1 MFLTPKEPS
10 KDPSEQPTQE
20 LSKELRKKTLAP
32 ITNGTGDLRMF
43 STTISTPTRIA
54 NGTMFTVQALKN
66 VSISALSTHT
76 STVDDGI
83 IQVYTREGQYTRHTA
98 SNEGWTL
105 VFDQLVH
112 QQGGEKLARLV
123 FPGDKRINISTGNSA
138 SFYVYTTKNVIYQS
152 RKTWVEGSIVTDD
165 GSLQLFAGIALA
177 YGKWEEGCGAASPQN
192 NGQCLFSPRV
202 FSGVLEYTPLTDT
215 ASIIPAIEFRTLNS
229 KSARNSNGNGFMFTI
244 RAKTDIVIQ
253 GFNILSRRYA
263 FSNALIYTR
272 SGGFNNTAFGN
283 GDHGFTLLYEGTV
296 PYKRG
301 KGSVL
306 DDFKQ
311 NVRISG
317 GETQTFYVFS
327 QKGLMYGN
335 GHELGSAYSE
345 DNSIII
351 YEGQATKAWFRTP
364 SDESGKWAG
373 TIRYY
378 ND

>member
-1 MFLTPKEPS
+1 
-10 KDPSEQPTQE
+10 
-20 LSKELRKKTLAP
+20 
-32 ITNGTGDLRMF
+32 
-43 STTISTPTRIA
+43 
-54 NGTMFTVQALKN
+54 
-66 VSISALSTHT
+66 
-76 STVDDGI
+76 
-83 IQVYTREGQYTRHTA
+83 
-98 SNEGWTL
+98 
-105 VFDQLVH
+105 
-112 QQGGEKLARLV
+112 
-123 FPGDKRINISTGNSA
+123 
-138 SFYVYTTKNVIYQS
+138 
-152 RKTWVEGSIVTDD
+152 
-165 GSLQLFAGIALA
+165 
-177 YGKWEEGCGAASPQN
+177 
-192 NGQCLFSPRV
+192 
-202 FSGVLEYTPLTDT
+202 
-215 ASIIPAIEFRTLNS
+215 
-229 KSARNSNGNGFMFTI
+229 MFTI